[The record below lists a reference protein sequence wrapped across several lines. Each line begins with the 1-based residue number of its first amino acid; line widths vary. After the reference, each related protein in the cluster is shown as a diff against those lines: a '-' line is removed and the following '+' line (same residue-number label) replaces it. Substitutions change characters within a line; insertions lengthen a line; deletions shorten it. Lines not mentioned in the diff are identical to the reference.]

1 MVFCSWARRR
11 TGSLKLARNGWRL
24 MRHSM
29 LPVEL
34 MVLSIRRVIV
44 VDGFGEGV
52 MA

>member
-1 MVFCSWARRR
+1 
-11 TGSLKLARNGWRL
+11 

-34 MVLSIRRVIV
+34 MILSMRRVIV
-44 VDGFGEGV
+44 VDGFRDAV

>member
-1 MVFCSWARRR
+1 M
-11 TGSLKLARNGWRL
+11 GSLKLARKGWWF

-34 MVLSIRRVIV
+34 MILSMRRVIV

-52 MA
+52 IA

>member
-11 TGSLKLARNGWRL
+11 RGSLKLARKGWWF

-34 MVLSIRRVIV
+34 MILSMRRVIV
-44 VDGFGEGV
+44 VDGFAEGV
-52 MA
+52 IA